1 MSGPQQTPTRYPPN
15 QQYTPRPGMPGQMP
29 MGTPTPQQR
38 PGMMQY
44 RPGMQMTPQQQQQL
58 YMSANRGMPV
68 GNMTPQMQA
77 QYNQQLQQQYM
88 HQQQINGQM
97 RPSMGGMPATGAGM
111 RPGAP
116 QQQQYMY
123 AGNSGMAAAG
133 VAMHG
138 QQPHP
143 ALIQPPTPTQA
154 GRKRKGK
161 TANDTTPGIL
171 DDGAGS
177 GDELDNLQ
185 PYSISLARY
194 QNNHNLMS
202 EIFVAL
208 PTSTISLPKHYYENL
223 EVSVVAGEL
232 DKLNSSIE
240 QCGEEHESRMQD
252 IKKSRDGFAEMI
264 GTLVNAKYEDVD
276 KIKKDLE
283 SQFDMEFVNSP
294 YRTVERVAIDK
305 IQPVENTVYKQL

>member
-1 MSGPQQTPTRYPPN
+1 MSGPQQTPTRYQPN

-44 RPGMQMTPQQQQQL
+44 RPGMQMTPQQQQL

-77 QYNQQLQQQYM
+77 QYTQQLQQQYL
-88 HQQQINGQM
+88 HQQQMNGQM
-97 RPSMGGMPATGAGM
+97 RPTMGGMPATGAGM

-143 ALIQPPTPTQA
+143 ALIQPPTPTQP

-161 TANDTTPGIL
+161 PANDTTPGIL

-202 EIFVAL
+202 EVFVAL
-208 PTSTISLPKHYYENL
+208 PTSTISLPKHYYEDL
-223 EVSVVAGEL
+223 EKSVVAGEL
-232 DKLNSSIE
+232 DKLSSSIE
-240 QCGEEHESRMQD
+240 QCGEEHEGRMQD
-252 IKKSRDGFAEMI
+252 IKKNRDEFAEMI

-276 KIKKDLE
+276 KIKRDLE
-283 SQFDMEFVNSP
+283 SQFAMEFVNSP
-294 YRTVERVAIDK
+294 YRTVERIAIDQ
-305 IQPVENTVYKQL
+305 IQPVENAVYKQL